1 MLKLQLFILLI
12 LIISIYSNHKGS
24 KAEKSRYQQMEKTG
38 VCNMK
43 CYVVDAFADQV
54 FKGNPAAVCV
64 LDKWLPDSLMQ
75 NIAKENNLSETAF
88 AVRNGENYDLR
99 WFTPGGEIDLCGHA
113 TLATAYVLMRFV
125 EPERTRV
132 AFQTQSGLLTVEKKQ
147 DLYEMDMPAYQ
158 LTSVPVTDEMAQ
170 AIGFRPTEAWMA
182 RDLVCV
188 LEDEQ
193 QVIQAAPDEE
203 ALKKLDGLLLQLT
216 AKGKDYD
223 CVTRSFAPKL
233 NVSED
238 PVCGSG
244 HCHVIPL
251 WADKLGKSELCAFQ
265 ASNRTGVLYCR
276 MQQDRVM
283 IAGKAALYSMAELC
297 IPEAGE

>member
-1 MLKLQLFILLI
+1 MIERRNKMQTLKLKQ
-12 LIISIYSNHKGS
+12 
-24 KAEKSRYQQMEKTG
+24 
-38 VCNMK
+38 
-43 CYVVDAFADQV
+43 YVVDAFTDTV

-64 LDKWLPDSLMQ
+64 LSEWLSDTLMQ

-88 AVRNGENYDLR
+88 TVKKGNEYELR

-113 TLATAYVLMRFV
+113 TLGTAYVLLNFM
-125 EPERTRV
+125 ETECDSIS
-132 AFQTQSGLLTVEKKQ
+132 FQTKSGQLIVKKTN

-158 LTSVPVTDEMAQ
+158 LTAIPVTDEMEQ
-170 AIGFRPTEAWMA
+170 AIGFRPAEAWLG

-188 LEDEQ
+188 MADEK
-193 QVIQAAPDEE
+193 QVLQAIPDEDK
-203 ALKKLDGLLLQLT
+203 LKKLDGLLLQLT
-216 AKGKDYD
+216 AKSSSYD

-251 WADKLGKSELCAFQ
+251 WAEKMGKNKLTAFQ
-265 ASNRTGVLYCR
+265 ASKRSGVLYCR
-276 MQQDRVM
+276 MENGRV
-283 IAGKAALYSMAELC
+283 ILAGKAALYSQAE
-297 IPEAGE
+297 IFVPEEVTE